1 MDEIN
6 FESEL
11 NNILAEDFSQVEITE
26 EDFPL
31 FEEPTREEPQFED
44 PTRDAPQFEETQ
56 FEEPQFEEPQ
66 QKAVVRKSPR
76 EKKDTSK
83 KRTLPKVSIK
93 LPAIKK
99 PAPKNAAPRK
109 VPSSSAE
116 KPKAAG
122 AYPRRRPRMTKLDR
136 FKQNILP
143 LIILAV
149 AAILIVIFI
158 IGSIT
163 RAVQKK
169 QIKTEAS
176 IAVSESIALEQARLE
191 AEMAIILKDADL
203 LAESYDYDGAIA
215 LIHTFSGN
223 IGGYPQLQDALVR
236 YEQSKE
242 ELIPWEDP
250 NTIINLSLQTLI
262 ADAQRAFSHETYG
275 ALVKRN
281 FITVDEF
288 QRVLERLYEN
298 NFVLVRINDFIET
311 TTAENGTVSLTYK
324 PLLLPEGKK
333 PIVLTQT
340 NVNYNLY
347 LVDTNDDLIADEGGV
362 GIASKLI
369 LDNTGNVTCE
379 MVNGDGTITTGA
391 YDLIPILDAFVEKH
405 PDFSYHGSKAILAL
419 TGYNGLFGYRTN
431 AEAREQLGEEQY
443 AQDVS
448 AIQAIAKALTDSGYD
463 LACYTYGN
471 NAYGNYSLAQIQ
483 SDMNQ
488 WNDEVVPILGTIDT
502 MVFAQNSDI
511 NSGMLYSGEK
521 FDYLKSIGFNFYVGY
536 CTDGDPFTFV
546 SENYIRQGRLHLT
559 EENLQSNPSSFTS
572 LFSIEGL
579 LDTSRNN

>member
-31 FEEPTREEPQFED
+31 FEEPTREEPQI
-44 PTRDAPQFEETQ
+44 DAPQ
-56 FEEPQFEEPQ
+56 FEEPQFEEPKQ
-66 QKAVVRKSPR
+66 NTVARKTPK

-83 KRTLPKVSIK
+83 KKTLPKVSLK

-99 PAPKNAAPRK
+99 PAPKKATPRK
-109 VPSSSAE
+109 APSSSAE
-116 KPKAAG
+116 KPKTTNSH
-122 AYPRRRPRMTKLDR
+122 PRRRPRMTKLDR
-136 FKQNILP
+136 FKQNVLP

-149 AAILIVIFI
+149 AAILIITFI
-158 IGSIT
+158 AGSIT
-163 RAVQKK
+163 RAVQKRK
-169 QIKTEAS
+169 IELEAS
-176 IAVSESIALEQARLE
+176 IAVSESIAQEQAKLD
-191 AEMAIILKDADL
+191 AEMDAILKDADL
-203 LAESYDYDGAIA
+203 LAQSYDYDGAIA
-215 LIHTFSGN
+215 MINTFSGN

-236 YEQSKE
+236 YEQGKE
-242 ELIPWEDP
+242 DLITWEDP

-275 ALVKRN
+275 ALIKRN
-281 FITVDEF
+281 FITVEEF
-288 QRVLERLYEN
+288 QKVLERLYEN
-298 NFVLVRINDFIET
+298 DFVLVRINDFIET
-311 TTAENGTVSLTYK
+311 TTAENGTVSLAYK

-333 PIVLTQT
+333 PLVLTQT

-347 LVDTNDDLIADEGGV
+347 LVDSDDDLIADKDGV
-362 GIASKLI
+362 GIASKLV
-369 LDNTGNVTCE
+369 LDNAGKVTCE
-379 MVNGDGTITTGA
+379 MVTGDGTVTTGA
-391 YDLIPILDAFVEKH
+391 YDLIPILDAFVEAH
-405 PDFSYHGSKAILAL
+405 PDFSYHGAKAILAL

-431 AEAREQLGEEQY
+431 TEAREQLGEEQY

-448 AIQAIAKALTDSGYD
+448 AVQAIAKALTDSGYE

-471 NAYGNYSLAQIQ
+471 NAYGNYSLTQIQ
-483 SDMNQ
+483 AEMNK
-488 WNDEVVPILGTIDT
+488 WNDEVTPILGAINT

-521 FDYLKSIGFNFYVGY
+521 FDYLKSIGFNFFVGY

-546 SENYIRQGRLHLT
+546 SENYIRQGRILLT
-559 EENLQSNPSSFTS
+559 EENLQSNPAMFTP
-572 LFSIEGL
+572 LFPVEGL
-579 LDTSRNN
+579 LDASRES

>member
-11 NNILAEDFSQVEITE
+11 NNILTDDISQVEISE

-31 FEEPTREEPQFED
+31 FEEASAEVPMAEAEQAEEPKQE
-44 PTRDAPQFEETQ
+44 
-56 FEEPQFEEPQ
+56 
-66 QKAVVRKSPR
+66 AVVRKAPKK
-76 EKKDTSK
+76 EKSSK
-83 KRTLPKVSIK
+83 KKIQLPKVSVK
-93 LPAIKK
+93 LPALKK
-99 PAPKNAAPRK
+99 PAPKKPVSKKAA
-109 VPSSSAE
+109 
-116 KPKAAG
+116 PKAAPVSREKQT
-122 AYPRRRPRMTKLDR
+122 ASTPRRHPRMTKMDR
-136 FKQNILP
+136 FKQNVLP

-149 AAILIVIFI
+149 AAILIITFI

-163 RAVQKK
+163 RAVQKRK
-169 QIKTEAS
+169 VEMEAS
-176 IAVSESIALEQARLE
+176 IAVSESIAREQEKLD
-191 AEMAIILKDADL
+191 AEMADL
-203 LAESYDYDGAIA
+203 LKKADVLAASYDYDGAIA

-242 ELIPWEDP
+242 NLIPWEDP

-262 ADAQRAFSHETYG
+262 ADTQRAFSHETYG

-298 NFVLVRINDFIET
+298 NFVLVRINDFMEV
-311 TTAENGTVSLTYK
+311 TTADNGTVSLTYQ

-333 PIVLTQT
+333 PIILTQT

-347 LVDTNDDLIADEGGV
+347 LVDSDEDLIADEGGV
-362 GIASKLI
+362 GIASKLV
-369 LDNTGNVTCE
+369 LDNAGKVTCE
-379 MVNGDGTITTGA
+379 MVNADGSITTGA
-391 YDLIPILDAFVEKH
+391 YDLVPILDAFVEAH

-431 AEAREQLGEEQY
+431 TTARERLGEEQY
-443 AQDVS
+443 TQDVA
-448 AIQAIAKALTDSGYD
+448 AIQAIAKTLTGSGYD

-471 NAYGNYSLAQIQ
+471 NAYGNYSLTQIQ
-483 SDMNQ
+483 ADMNE
-488 WNDEVVPILGTIDT
+488 WNTEVTPILGAIDT
-502 MVFAQNSDI
+502 LVFAQNSDI

-521 FDYLKSIGFNFYVGY
+521 FDYLKSIGFNFFVGY
-536 CTDGDPFTFV
+536 SADGDPFTFV
-546 SENYIRQGRLHLT
+546 SDNYVRQGRLHLT
-559 EENLQSNPSSFTS
+559 AENLQNYPS
-572 LFSIEGL
+572 LFTPLFSLEGL
-579 LDTSRNN
+579 LDDSRNN